1 MAVPES
7 GGAGKGS
14 NGEAVGS
21 GAVDKHAAVVRR
33 AAGIASVEAKRSATA
48 DVRRAAGASGTVG
61 YPDGGGRRDDEPV
74 REELHG
80 SGGDYNDPSKSK
92 RVLGEPH
99 VERALSA
106 VFRGEETHV
115 ERVPSE
121 EVFGEAD
128 VEQDLGDAV
137 NYLRGD
143 EDYVGREITVDVRCG
158 AHVKVK
164 RAAELPDE
172 VLVEE
177 LVGQND
183 CALTAVFRGEE
194 AYVEPAPGW
203 EVRGED
209 AAEAYVEPAPGGEV
223 RGENG
228 EEAYV
233 EPALDGEVRGE
244 DGEEVHVE
252 PAPGGEVR
260 REHGEEV
267 HVEPAPGGEVRREHG
282 EEVHVEHVVVL
293 DHEPVEATAGL
304 VLGAPVPAAVRA
316 AVLEARAL
324 KNMEGA
330 KAAKEAAKQWA
341 NGNQNVANNA
351 FSSAPSKKRRNLAGH
366 KKLSSIQ
373 NVGSSVLEF
382 VDIVEINKTFCFQ
395 KVEQFRIE
403 EYLTGIEE
411 IDDDLRKL
419 IGLFNQ
425 MIPLVKAAQ
434 EESLSQEGLSDV
446 NREMKFA
453 TYQMRVLRK
462 KINGKGGKAPIIPP
476 QFLERYC

>member
-14 NGEAVGS
+14 NGEAGGS
-21 GAVDKHAAVVRR
+21 GAVHKHGAVVRR
-33 AAGIASVEAKRSATA
+33 AAGIASGEAKRSATA

-92 RVLGEPH
+92 RVRGEPH

-121 EVFGEAD
+121 E
-128 VEQDLGDAV
+128 
-137 NYLRGD
+137 
-143 EDYVGREITVDVRCG
+143 
-158 AHVKVK
+158 
-164 RAAELPDE
+164 
-172 VLVEE
+172 
-177 LVGQND
+177 
-183 CALTAVFRGEE
+183 
-194 AYVEPAPGW
+194 
-203 EVRGED
+203 
-209 AAEAYVEPAPGGEV
+209 
-223 RGENG
+223 
-228 EEAYV
+228 
-233 EPALDGEVRGE
+233 
-244 DGEEVHVE
+244 
-252 PAPGGEVR
+252 
-260 REHGEEV
+260 
-267 HVEPAPGGEVRREHG
+267 
-282 EEVHVEHVVVL
+282 
-293 DHEPVEATAGL
+293 
-304 VLGAPVPAAVRA
+304 
-316 AVLEARAL
+316 
-324 KNMEGA
+324 
-330 KAAKEAAKQWA
+330 AKEAAKQWA

-366 KKLSSIQ
+366 KK
-373 NVGSSVLEF
+373 
-382 VDIVEINKTFCFQ
+382 

-453 TYQMRVLRK
+453 TDEMRVLRK

-476 QFLERYC
+476 QFLERYY